1 MCKWYWVLNYVRKL
15 HVYNWSYISTGT
27 FILVWY
33 AHVCFWKRCLFSQWH
48 LLVLLTQCKSRQITK
63 GQDEPW
69 RPGAPFTN
77 MDKLLIPIWISYYM
91 PIYSEVQT
99 SRNPHI
105 QTDIQT
111 SKQTILSNACI
122 RAYLYSNIT
131 RYQIQC
137 KCSSC
142 IFMLQTYRLTS
153 PAESP
158 VYE

>member
-1 MCKWYWVLNYVRKL
+1 MLENYMFTIEVIFLRVHSFWFGMHMCVSENDACFPNGIYWFY
-15 HVYNWSYISTGT
+15 W
-27 FILVWY
+27 
-33 AHVCFWKRCLFSQWH
+33 
-48 LLVLLTQCKSRQITK
+48 QITK

-69 RPGAPFTN
+69 RPGTPFTN
-77 MDKLLIPIWISYYM
+77 MDKLLIPTWISYYM

-153 PAESP
+153 PAEPP